1 MVPILLI
8 IFLIFSRDISSDQI
22 NLKGGKKIKNV
33 KTYLEGNR
41 IKIIDSDNKASYILK
56 SEVDS
61 IEPGTVIVS
70 SSSTENK
77 VILKNKN
84 EIKPDMSKQKANE
97 KDINNDVTIEN
108 EKDISNVVIK
118 ENENEISNDGTNENK
133 KASDGN
139 QSENKMENENKNNK
153 NQTLDAKNSRDY
165 SNFQPY
171 YSLLPFYSSYLTRDE
186 KLQGYSFITSKLFFL
201 SLYMGYRPTPKNYVG
216 LGETIFIANSVNQF
230 SQGTMR
236 TGESLV
242 RLGIYNRL
250 QEDTIDP
257 FTKEVIS
264 QDQYIRRRR
273 LSLNFF
279 IILTLLDVFLNIEAK
294 KMLKAESS
302 YYNISTY
309 ATRDIVSNQEEM
321 GIRFDYYL
329 F

>member
-97 KDINNDVTIEN
+97 K
-108 EKDISNVVIK
+108 
-118 ENENEISNDGTNENK
+118 EISNDGTNENK

-264 QDQYIRRRR
+264 RDQYIRRRR

-294 KMLKAESS
+294 KILKAESS